1 MMKISS
7 LVFSRLLH
15 TDLPLIVRHTK
26 VKLYSTLY
34 IGIGYKSI
42 AFRNLLQYTCRRA
55 SGISDRGNEQI
66 VSGKDTQDK
75 SKDTTNDGSENSSE
89 IVENVKDDIAQATKR
104 SKTTKLLPEKTALP
118 DESIINSETTK
129 TKKARTSKKSA
140 ADTIVSIEEEKK
152 EKKVRKKKESL
163 TDNEDLSGIDT
174 NVKNLLE
181 THKLRRIAGHTC
193 VIINCLK
200 CSVIMKPVVSDAIYV
215 NKTTGY
221 FSCFTCKKHGP
232 LTSLQ
237 ENFETLIKTKGAKK
251 NFVCFNDKDTNNIY
265 DWSIHNEQAEEALSK
280 GQPMKKFKIEEFKQ
294 IVEILGFENI
304 QKSTLEKQNIT
315 YDKERHGLL
324 IPFLSPDGVLMDCKC
339 LTPYFDEDGEFN
351 GLSYSF
357 TNGSGQSSLFGWRKE
372 DEEKKQLILTKTEK
386 DALVLQQT
394 TSDYAVLSLPRESN
408 LPQEVLPYLE
418 KFESIILWFGDDIH
432 SWEYTIKFARKLGEN
447 RCLVFRPGDECSTPH
462 EILKNNLS
470 ISHTLSKAKPM
481 KNDHLTSFEDLRSEV
496 KAQIAQQELVSGV
509 QWRRFGQFNNILK
522 GLRPGELTVMSGRT
536 GSGKTTFMSEYSLDL
551 CMQGVSTLWGSF
563 EVNNTR
569 LAKTMLIQY
578 AKKKLSPENLN
589 EFDQFA
595 DEFQKLPMHFM
606 TFFGQNEIKKVID
619 TMAHA
624 VYIHDTQHIIVDN
637 LQFMMGSDMDV
648 SDKFSKQNLV
658 YAAFRRFA
666 SEHNVHLTLV
676 IHPRKENED
685 TELTTAS
692 IFGSAKAT
700 QEADNVILLQ
710 TTKTKR
716 GGKKYIEVTKN
727 RFDGELG
734 NISLKF
740 DPEDLTLSNAGKKEK
755 KSSEK
760 QISDKKTE
768 YEDFSDEY
776 EDEEEEKQKEFIM

>member
-1 MMKISS
+1 MMNISS
-7 LVFSRLLH
+7 FVLSRLVY
-15 TDLPLIVRHTK
+15 TDLRLIVQHTK
-26 VKLYSTLY
+26 VKHYSTLSVR
-34 IGIGYKSI
+34 ICHKNS
-42 AFRNLLQYTCRRA
+42 AVRNPLVYACRGL
-55 SGISDRGNEQI
+55 SGISDGGNEQN
-66 VSGKDTQDK
+66 VPGKDTQDQ
-75 SKDTTNDGSENSSE
+75 SGDTTNDGSEKSYE
-89 IVENVKDDIAQATKR
+89 IEENVKEDIAKATKS
-104 SKTTKLLPEKTALP
+104 SKITKILPEKTVLP
-118 DESIINSETTK
+118 DESDINPQTTK
-129 TKKARTSKKSA
+129 TKRSRTSNKS
-140 ADTIVSIEEEKK
+140 TTETKEGGKK
-152 EKKVRKKKESL
+152 EKQVRKKRESII
-163 TDNEDLSGIDT
+163 DNEDLSGLDT

-181 THKLRRIAGHTC
+181 TYKLRRIAGHTC

-251 NFVCFNDKDTNNIY
+251 NFVCFNDKDTYNVY
-265 DWSIHNEQAEEALSK
+265 DWSIHNEQAEEALRK
-280 GQPMKKFKIEEFKQ
+280 GEQMKKFKIEEFKQ
-294 IVEILGFENI
+294 IAEILGFENI

-315 YDKERHGLL
+315 YDKERHALL
-324 IPFLSPDGVLMDCKC
+324 IPYLSPDGVLIDCKC

-418 KFESIILWFGDDIH
+418 KFESVILWFGDDIH

-462 EILKNNLS
+462 EILKSNLS

-496 KAQIAQQELVSGV
+496 KAQIAQQELVAGV
-509 QWRRFGQFNNILK
+509 QWRRFAQFNNVLK

-551 CMQGVSTLWGSF
+551 CMQGVNTLWGSF

-648 SDKFSKQNLV
+648 TDKFSKQNLV

-685 TELTTAS
+685 TELTTSS

-710 TTKTKR
+710 TSKTKR

-755 KSSEK
+755 KSLERK
-760 QISDKKTE
+760 ISDEKTE
-768 YEDFSDEY
+768 YEDFTDEY

>member
-1 MMKISS
+1 MMNISS
-7 LVFSRLLH
+7 FVLSRLVH
-15 TDLPLIVRHTK
+15 TDLRLIIQHTK
-26 VKLYSTLY
+26 VKHYSTLAVR
-34 IGIGYKSI
+34 ICHKNS
-42 AFRNLLQYTCRRA
+42 AVRNPLVYACRGL
-55 SGISDRGNEQI
+55 SGISDGGNEQN
-66 VSGKDTQDK
+66 VPGKDTQDK
-75 SKDTTNDGSENSSE
+75 CGDTTNDGSEKSYE
-89 IVENVKDDIAQATKR
+89 TVENVKVDIAKATKS
-104 SKTTKLLPEKTALP
+104 SKITKILPEKTALP
-118 DESIINSETTK
+118 DETAINPQTTK
-129 TKKARTSKKSA
+129 TKRSRTSNKSTTE
-140 ADTIVSIEEEKK
+140 TIEGEKK
-152 EKKVRKKKESL
+152 EKQVRKKRESII
-163 TDNEDLSGIDT
+163 DNEDLSGLDT

-181 THKLRRIAGHTC
+181 TYKLRRIAGQTC

-200 CSVIMKPVVSDAIYV
+200 CSVIKKPVVSDAIYV

-251 NFVCFNDKDTNNIY
+251 NFVCFNDKDTYNVY
-265 DWSIHNEQAEEALSK
+265 DWSIHNEQAEEALHK
-280 GQPMKKFKIEEFKQ
+280 GEQMKKFKIEEFKQ
-294 IVEILGFENI
+294 IAEILGFENI

-315 YDKERHGLL
+315 YEIERHALL
-324 IPFLSPDGVLMDCKC
+324 IPYLSPDGVLIDCKC

-418 KFESIILWFGDDIH
+418 KFESVILWFGDDIH

-462 EILKNNLS
+462 EILKSNLS

-496 KAQIAQQELVSGV
+496 KAQIAQQELVAGV
-509 QWRRFGQFNNILK
+509 QWRRFAQFNNVLK

-551 CMQGVSTLWGSF
+551 CMQGVNTLWGSF

-648 SDKFSKQNLV
+648 TDKFSKQNLV

-710 TTKTKR
+710 TSKTKR

-755 KSSEK
+755 KSSGREK
-760 QISDKKTE
+760 SDEKTNTE

>member
-1 MMKISS
+1 MMNVSYVV
-7 LVFSRLLH
+7 LSRLVH
-15 TDLPLIVRHTK
+15 TDLRLILRHSK
-26 VKLYSTLY
+26 VKLYSTLSFR
-34 IGIGYKSI
+34 ICHKSSAI
-42 AFRNLLQYTCRRA
+42 RNSLYYACRGL
-55 SGISDRGNEQI
+55 SGISDGGNEQN
-66 VSGKDTQDK
+66 VPGKDTQDN
-75 SKDTTNDGSENSSE
+75 SEDTKTIGSEKSTE
-89 IVENVKDDIAQATKR
+89 IVGNVKEDIAKTTKG
-104 SKTTKLLPEKTALP
+104 SKITKLLPEKTALP
-118 DESIINSETTK
+118 NESDIDLETTK
-129 TKKARTSKKSA
+129 AKRTRPSKKSA
-140 ADTIVSIEEEKK
+140 TDEEKK
-152 EKKVRKKKESL
+152 EKKVKKKKDSL
-163 TDNEDLSGIDT
+163 MDLEDFSGLDE

-181 THKLRRIAGHTC
+181 THKLKRIVGHTC

-200 CSVIMKPVVSDAIYV
+200 CSVIKKPVVSDAIYV

-221 FSCFTCKKHGP
+221 FTCFTCKKHGP
-232 LTSLQ
+232 LTALQ
-237 ENFETLIKTKGAKK
+237 ENFETLIKTKVAKK
-251 NFVCFNDKDTNNIY
+251 NFVCFNDKDTYDIY
-265 DWSIHNEQAEEALSK
+265 DWTEVDVKALEALGK
-280 GQPMKKFKIEEFKQ
+280 GEQLKKFKSEEFKQ
-294 IVEILGFENI
+294 IEELLGFENI

-315 YDKERHGLL
+315 YDRERHALL
-324 IPFLSPDGVLMDCKC
+324 IPYRSPDGVLIDCKC

-394 TSDYAVLSLPRESN
+394 TSDYSVLSLPRESN

-418 KFESIILWFGDDIH
+418 KFETVILWFGDDMQ
-432 SWEYTIKFARKLGEN
+432 SWEYTIKFARKLGER
-447 RCLVFRPGDECSTPH
+447 RCLVFRPGDECATPH
-462 EILKNNLS
+462 EILKRNLS

-481 KNDHLTSFEDLRSEV
+481 KNDHLTSFEDLRTEV
-496 KAQIAQQELVSGV
+496 KAQIAQQELVAGV
-509 QWRRFGQFNNILK
+509 QWRRFVQFNNVLK

-551 CMQGVSTLWGSF
+551 CMQGVNTLWGSF

-589 EFDQFA
+589 EFDNYA

-606 TFFGQNEIKKVID
+606 TFFGQNDIKKVID

-648 SDKFSKQNLV
+648 TDKFSKQNIV

-666 SEHNVHLTLV
+666 SAHNVHITLV

-710 TTKTKR
+710 TSKTKR
-716 GGKKYIEVTKN
+716 GGKKYIQVTKN

-755 KSSEK
+755 KSSGK
-760 QISDKKTE
+760 KISDEKTITE

-776 EDEEEEKQKEFIM
+776 EEEEKQKEFIM